1 MPRQIRGGLL
11 TTTVLLIVASGH
23 VPGQGQASRRQEG
36 NKELERLF
44 REDQSDPRPLGT
56 PEQAAQT
63 MARADERRRQ
73 AAAIL
78 AAGGTN
84 TAADYYNVALLYQH
98 SETPDDLLMAH
109 VLSTIAGFK
118 GDYRGRWLSAA
129 SLDKYLHRT
138 SRPQVFGTQY
148 YVAGNRRLN
157 SSLLSDALRREF
169 CVPALV
175 AQQTNDTTARAGGRT
190 WTRILPECEPGYAR
204 GSGMPRKP
212 LEPGDER

>member
-1 MPRQIRGGLL
+1 MQCRVRAHLW
-11 TTTVLLIVASGH
+11 TTTALLILASAWAH
-23 VPGQGQASRRQEG
+23 GQGQVVPRQEG

-44 REDQSDPRPLGT
+44 REDQNDSRPLGT

-78 AAGGTN
+78 AAGGAN

-98 SETPDDLLMAH
+98 SEAPDDLLMAH
-109 VLSTIAGFK
+109 VLSTIAGYK

-129 SLDKYLHRT
+129 SLDKFLHRT
-138 SRPQVFGTQY
+138 SRPQIFGTQY
-148 YVAGNRRLN
+148 FVAGNRRLN

-169 CVPALV
+169 CVPSLA
-175 AQQTNDTTARAGGRT
+175 AQQTNDATARAGGRT

-204 GSGMPRKP
+204 GNGIPRKP
-212 LEPGDER
+212 E